1 VNKVL
6 SLQTRGIERRHSTTR
21 NPVQEQCSINWRKSE
36 RTDTPTSLD
45 FYVSTVK
52 NGKLISY
59 NLHSLCGDELRRL
72 RLHFT
77 PPTKKYCCH
86 RHVIL
91 QTANIFIFAT
101 TSIHDQRLLERA
113 RPSHPQN
120 EGAYSPASN
129 RVL

>member
-21 NPVQEQCSINWRKSE
+21 NPVQEQCSIKSRKSE
-36 RTDTPTSLD
+36 STYTPASLD
-45 FYVSTVK
+45 FYVSTVM
-52 NGKLISY
+52 NGKLTSS
-59 NLHSLCGDELRRL
+59 NLLSLCGDELWRL
-72 RLHFT
+72 RFHFT

-91 QTANIFIFAT
+91 QTANILIFAT
-101 TSIHDQRLLERA
+101 TSIHHQRYLERT
-113 RPSHPQN
+113 RRSHPQN

-129 RVL
+129 